1 MICFA
6 LPPHERIGRAIARAL
21 RARAGTIDR
30 RVFSDGERYVRPV
43 TTVTGEHVVVIG
55 NTGPDAA
62 SLLDLCILLHAI
74 RASGARTTT
83 LVTPYFAYAR
93 QDRADQSQEPVSAVL
108 VARLLESAGA
118 DHIVLVDPHSIVTSR
133 AFHVPVHVADPL
145 PTLASA
151 LPTWARRDA
160 VIVAPDAGASDRA
173 RRLAACLTRADVVV
187 LEKTRPRPN
196 VARIARLR
204 PADQRRMQ
212 GRTAILVD
220 DIIDTAGTIT
230 AAATLL
236 RRAGV
241 VRIVILATHA
251 VCSGPALERLRR
263 AKVDR
268 IIVSDSLPRIRAR
281 GVPFRVTSLASSL
294 TSVISATYA
303 EGQ

>member
-1 MICFA
+1 MMCFA
-6 LPPHERIGRAIARAL
+6 LPPHERLMCAIARAL
-21 RARAGTIDR
+21 HARVGTIDR
-30 RVFSDGERYVRPV
+30 RVFSDGEQYMRPV
-43 TTVTGEHVVVIG
+43 TTVASEHVVVIG

-62 SLLDLCILLHAI
+62 SLLDLCILLRAI
-74 RASGARTTT
+74 RAGGARTTT
-83 LVTPYFAYAR
+83 LVIPYFAYAR
-93 QDRADQSQEPVSAVL
+93 QDRATKPQEPVSASL
-108 VARLLESAGA
+108 VASLLEAAGV
-118 DHIVLVDPHSIVTSR
+118 DTVVLVDPHSIVTSR
-133 AFHVPVHVADPL
+133 AFHVPVHVVDPIA
-145 PTLASA
+145 TLASV
-151 LPTWARRDA
+151 LPTWARRDV

-173 RRLAACLTRADVVV
+173 RRLAACCTRADVVV

-196 VARIARLR
+196 IARIARLR
-204 PADQRRMQ
+204 PTDQRRMQ
-212 GRTAILVD
+212 GRTAMLVD

-241 VRIVILATHA
+241 ARIVILATHA